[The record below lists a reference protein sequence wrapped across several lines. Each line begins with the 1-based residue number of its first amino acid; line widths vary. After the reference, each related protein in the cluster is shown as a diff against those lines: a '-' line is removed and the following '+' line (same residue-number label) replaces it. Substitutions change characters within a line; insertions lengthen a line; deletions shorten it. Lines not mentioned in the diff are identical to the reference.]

1 MLKAVSKRIR
11 ALRPVQ
17 ILTLGFLSV
26 VLIGAGLLCLPF
38 ATIQEGTGVT
48 FMDALFTATSAV
60 CVTGL
65 TVVNTG
71 LAFTLFGKLVILSL
85 IQIGGLGF
93 MTIASILFIVIGK
106 RFSLK
111 ERLLLQ
117 ESFNTDSLQ
126 GMVRLVRNAVA
137 VTFAVEG
144 GAAALLCARLIPEYG
159 VGKGVFHAVF
169 LSVSGFCNAG
179 FDAFG
184 FESSIE
190 PYMTDPVINLVI
202 MALIILGGLG
212 FAVIMDVL
220 RSRRFSKLTL
230 HSRVVLL
237 MSLGLFLTGFVLTA
251 LLEWNNPGTLAK
263 PASAPAGRFWLP
275 RSSR

>member
-11 ALRPVQ
+11 SLRPVQ

-26 VLIGAGLLCLPF
+26 VLIGAGLLCIPF
-38 ATIQEGTGVT
+38 ATVKEGTDIT

-71 LAFTLFGKLVILSL
+71 LVFTLFGKLVILSL

-93 MTIASILFIVIGK
+93 MTIASILFMVVGK
-106 RFSLK
+106 RISLK
-111 ERLLLQ
+111 ERLLIQ

-144 GAAALLCARLIPEYG
+144 CSDCP
-159 VGKGVFHAVF
+159 
-169 LSVSGFCNAG
+169 
-179 FDAFG
+179 
-184 FESSIE
+184 
-190 PYMTDPVINLVI
+190 
-202 MALIILGGLG
+202 
-212 FAVIMDVL
+212 
-220 RSRRFSKLTL
+220 
-230 HSRVVLL
+230 
-237 MSLGLFLTGFVLTA
+237 
-251 LLEWNNPGTLAK
+251 
-263 PASAPAGRFWLP
+263 
-275 RSSR
+275 